1 MASRMISV
9 DEMSLEGPGARHWA
23 LVGAGMSWTA
33 PAPPAEEQYDSA
45 PAECEHVRLWPSV
58 TSSKNF
64 PKYLEM

>member
-1 MASRMISV
+1 MVSV
-9 DEMSLEGPGARHWA
+9 DEMSLDGPGARHWA

-33 PAPPAEEQYDSA
+33 PAPAPPAEGQYDSA
-45 PAECEHVRLWPSV
+45 PAEREHVRLWSSV